1 MINQTER
8 RVFNNE
14 KVPAP
19 SIIVSLFES
28 HTDIIVMRPDD
39 EVQYGHK
46 LNLTTGQ
53 SMILDVVV
61 IEYRRL
67 IQNRIDPW

>member
-14 KVPAP
+14 TVPA
-19 SIIVSLFES
+19 SEKVVSLFES
-28 HTDIIVMRPDD
+28 HTDIIVKSQND

-46 LNLTTGQ
+46 LNLTTG
-53 SMILDVVV
+53 L
-61 IEYRRL
+61 R
-67 IQNRIDPW
+67 